1 MKLSKYDRVIMR
13 YNIFL
18 NLEKV
23 PIENEKDRWMA
34 EFSRYLLNK
43 LFKME
48 KKDMEESMLEDFDF
62 VKHEYENET
71 IYHLKKR

>member
-1 MKLSKYDRVIMR
+1 MKISKYDRVIMR
-13 YNIFL
+13 YNLLL
-18 NLEKV
+18 NLERV

-48 KKDMEESMLEDFDF
+48 KKDMEESMFEDFDF
-62 VKHEYENET
+62 VTYEYENET